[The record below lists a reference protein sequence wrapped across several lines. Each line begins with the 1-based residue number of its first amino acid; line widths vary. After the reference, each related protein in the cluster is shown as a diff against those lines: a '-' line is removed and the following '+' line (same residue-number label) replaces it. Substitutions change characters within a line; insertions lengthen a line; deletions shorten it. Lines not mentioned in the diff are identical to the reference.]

1 MFNDAFFQDQILDE
15 FEAAQVEIVGE
26 ATPSTSGALEVTTI
40 SPLLKLTF
48 STSQVTVNGELIHS
62 KLKKDGYVDNDKK
75 MKKILDAIEKAL

>member
-48 STSQVTVNGELIHS
+48 STS
-62 KLKKDGYVDNDKK
+62 
-75 MKKILDAIEKAL
+75 